1 MRIALTFMA
10 MALFVTTVSLVL
22 IDGKKKNVTMDLN
35 GKQIELRT
43 AEATVGDLLAAND
56 VEVSKHDSVEPAVNT
71 PLENDTAIKWQK
83 AKQVNIDIDGKTQE
97 VWTTEATVNDVL
109 KTAGIEIKTHD
120 EIEPALATKI
130 TDNQPIAIAKAFP
143 VTVKD
148 GGKESTVWSTKTTVR
163 KFLTDQNIRLANLD
177 KVEGDSKA
185 ELTASNAVVKIARV
199 EKVTDLVEESAD
211 FKTKRKTDMTMLK
224 GEEKVVTNGK
234 KGKLQKKF
242 EITKKNGKIV
252 SREFVGKTMVE
263 EPTHKV
269 VHVGAKAPKVVV
281 ATAAPA
287 KATAKT
293 ATKATASAPA
303 KAAAPAK
310 EQVAVSRG
318 NSGEPSGGREFYAN
332 ASAYTAYCNGCSGI
346 TATGVNLRANPGMKL
361 IAVDPSVIPLGS
373 KVWVEGY
380 GYAIAGDTGG
390 AIKGNRIDLH
400 MPTKEAAY
408 SFGRRQVKIK
418 VIN

>member
-1 MRIALTFMA
+1 MSQKNSKIMRIGILFMA
-10 MALFVTTVSLVL
+10 MALFVATTSLVL
-22 IDGKKKNVTMDLN
+22 IDGKKKNISMDLN

-43 AEATVGDLLAAND
+43 AAATVGEVLAAND
-56 VEVSKHDSVEPAVNT
+56 VKVQKHDLVEPAVNT
-71 PLENDTAIKWQK
+71 PLENDTEIKWQK
-83 AKQVNIDIDGKTQE
+83 ANKVIIDVDGKTQE
-97 VWTTEATVNDVL
+97 LWTTEDTVNDVL
-109 KTAGIEIKTHD
+109 KTAEIEVATHD
-120 EIEPALATKI
+120 EIEPALETKI
-130 TDNQPIAIAKAFP
+130 TENQPIAIAKAFP

-148 GGKESTVWSTKTTVR
+148 GGKERTVWSTQTTVR
-163 KFLTDQNIRLANLD
+163 KFLTDQNIRLSNLD
-177 KVEGDSKA
+177 KVEGDTSAK
-185 ELTASNAVVKIARV
+185 LTASNAVVNIARV
-199 EKVTDLVEESAD
+199 ERITDVVEETAD

-224 GEEKVVTNGK
+224 GKEKVVTNGK

-242 EITKKNGKIV
+242 QITKKNGKVV
-252 SREFVGKTMVE
+252 SRELVGKTMVE

-269 VHVGAKAPKVVV
+269 IHVGAKAPKVNV
-281 ATAAPA
+281 ATAAP
-287 KATAKT
+287 
-293 ATKATASAPA
+293 TKASTSTPA
-303 KAAAPAK
+303 KA
-310 EQVAVSRG
+310 QVAVSRG
-318 NSGEPSGGREFYAN
+318 ASSEPSGGKEFYAN

-346 TATGVNLRANPGMKL
+346 TATGINLRANPNMKL
-361 IAVDPSVIPLGS
+361 IAVDPRVIPLGS

>member
-1 MRIALTFMA
+1 MSQKNSKIMRIGILFMA
-10 MALFVTTVSLVL
+10 MALFVATTSLVL
-22 IDGKKKNVTMDLN
+22 IDGKKKNISMDLN

-43 AEATVGDLLAAND
+43 AAATVGEVLAAND
-56 VEVSKHDSVEPAVNT
+56 VKVQKHDLVEPAVNT
-71 PLENDTAIKWQK
+71 SLENDTEIKWQK
-83 AKQVNIDIDGKTQE
+83 ANKVIIDVDGKTQE
-97 VWTTEATVNDVL
+97 LWTTEATVNDVL
-109 KTAGIEIKTHD
+109 KTAEIEVATHD
-120 EIEPALATKI
+120 EIEPALETKI
-130 TDNQPIAIAKAFP
+130 TENQPIAIAKAFP

-148 GGKESTVWSTKTTVR
+148 GGKERTVWSTQTTVR
-163 KFLTDQNIRLANLD
+163 KFLTDQNIRLSNLD
-177 KVEGDSKA
+177 KVEGDTSAK
-185 ELTASNAVVKIARV
+185 LTASNAVVNIARV
-199 EKVTDLVEESAD
+199 ERITDVVEETAD

-224 GEEKVVTNGK
+224 GKEKVVTNGK

-242 EITKKNGKIV
+242 QITKKNGKVV
-252 SREFVGKTMVE
+252 SRELVGKTMVE

-269 VHVGAKAPKVVV
+269 IHVGAKAPKVNV
-281 ATAAPA
+281 ATAAP
-287 KATAKT
+287 
-293 ATKATASAPA
+293 TKASTSTPA
-303 KAAAPAK
+303 KA
-310 EQVAVSRG
+310 QVAVSRG
-318 NSGEPSGGREFYAN
+318 TSSEPSGGKEFYAN

-346 TATGVNLRANPGMKL
+346 TATGINLRANPNMKL
-361 IAVDPSVIPLGS
+361 IAVDPRVIPLGS